1 MNTITMDLSILLGP
15 FENTW
20 VALAPNYRKVIA
32 SGETLDEVESELD
45 GEQLNRLVFF
55 KVPRFDA
62 VFRELDQHPNIG
74 RFV

>member
-1 MNTITMDLSILLGP
+1 LIKSNDS
-15 FENTW
+15 
-20 VALAPNYRKVIA
+20 KVIA

-62 VFRELDQHPNIG
+62 VFRDI
-74 RFV
+74 